1 MNTKPNDFKLG
12 LFILGGIA
20 ILLAALFVFGVSK
33 FFEGKTIEETYVE
46 GSVEG
51 LKSGAPVLL
60 RGVPVGEVT
69 HINFSWNVYHVR
81 EPRYV
86 VVEFEVGNKVSLV
99 PPGRDYAKRVEEE
112 VNKGLRARI
121 KSQGLA
127 GATILSLEYV
137 RDTAGSP
144 PLRVTWRPQ
153 HVYIPSAPGQFS
165 QIIASLDH
173 ISANLKEVNFQKIG
187 EQVQRDLG
195 RVDVMLKHFDQTD
208 ISGLSTNLNSLVMDL
223 RGISAGLQVFVG
235 QTNELARA
243 NLPAISADAT
253 NVLVGLTHAVG
264 KLDRIASGLNEAS
277 LNESLENIRRAT
289 LELQQAIHKF
299 REYPAGTL
307 FGKPPPPARSVELP
321 RG

>member
-1 MNTKPNDFKLG
+1 
-12 LFILGGIA
+12 
-20 ILLAALFVFGVSK
+20 
-33 FFEGKTIEETYVE
+33 
-46 GSVEG
+46 
-51 LKSGAPVLL
+51 
-60 RGVPVGEVT
+60 
-69 HINFSWNVYHVR
+69 
-81 EPRYV
+81 
-86 VVEFEVGNKVSLV
+86 
-99 PPGRDYAKRVEEE
+99 
-112 VNKGLRARI
+112 
-121 KSQGLA
+121 
-127 GATILSLEYV
+127 
-137 RDTAGSP
+137 
-144 PLRVTWRPQ
+144 VTWRPQ